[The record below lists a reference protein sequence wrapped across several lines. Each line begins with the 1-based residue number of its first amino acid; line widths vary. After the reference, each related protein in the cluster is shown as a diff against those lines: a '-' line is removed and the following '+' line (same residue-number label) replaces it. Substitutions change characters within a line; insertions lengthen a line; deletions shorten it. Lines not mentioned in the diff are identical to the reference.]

1 MTPRANMKA
10 HPLNDPKHAG
20 ASLLVVNKNFGCGSS
35 REHAPQ
41 GILRWG
47 IRAIIGES
55 FAEIFAGNC
64 TAIGLPVVT
73 ASEAD
78 VASLMA
84 YVVEHPERE
93 IEVDL
98 VRKEVR
104 FAGQQIPVEI
114 RSRTNAF
121 SRGSLGFQCDAL
133 VRHGRR
139 SSEGVQP
146 AVFEMGDGRSR
157 DPSPGRQMAFASG
170 RFAGGNGFCR
180 RGLPRGRENAS
191 RHLPPLGF
199 VRSGACVDST
209 SEWNEGEEIV
219 IQVLLDK
226 RTLLGGGSLPQL
238 VWKRMF
244 SKTHQYG
251 LKFRE
256 YPKNCGLIQ
265 NFVREYEARYRISRQ
280 K

>member
-1 MTPRANMKA
+1 MSLDPKIPLVKGRGVAVAGDDIDTDRIMPARYLRCVTFADIGQHTFQDERFDPQGQMKA

-84 YVVEHPERE
+84 YVAEHPERE

-114 RSRTNAF
+114 RESA
-121 SRGSLGFQCDAL
+121 
-133 VRHGRR
+133 
-139 SSEGVQP
+139 
-146 AVFEMGDGRSR
+146 
-157 DPSPGRQMAFASG
+157 
-170 RFAGGNGFCR
+170 
-180 RGLPRGRENAS
+180 
-191 RHLPPLGF
+191 
-199 VRSGACVDST
+199 
-209 SEWNEGEEIV
+209 
-219 IQVLLDK
+219 
-226 RTLLGGGSLPQL
+226 RTLFLEGLWDSSATLLSAMDAVRAKASNLPYLKWGGRP
-238 VWKRMF
+238 V
-244 SKTHQYG
+244 
-251 LKFRE
+251 
-256 YPKNCGLIQ
+256 
-265 NFVREYEARYRISRQ
+265 A
-280 K
+280 